1 MRAAEPL
8 PFRFSAVDHE
18 YVALDTGEVYPHI
31 TGLLQKAGLV
41 DDRWYTPESRT
52 RGTAVHRLTTD
63 YDLGA
68 LEDVDGCTSR
78 YKGWL
83 HAHVACMNAL
93 RPVVLQVEQPIV
105 HPHYRFGGRPDRI
118 VRLFGVRG
126 PFEIKSGGPEKAH
139 AIQTALQ
146 AILDSMDAGIPA
158 DVLGRWAAYYQENGK
173 YRVEA
178 FTDRRDIDTALKIL
192 KEYA

>member
-1 MRAAEPL
+1 MEFRYSAEGHTYT
-8 PFRFSAVDHE
+8 S
-18 YVALDTGEVYPHI
+18 LDSGEVFPSV
-31 TGLLQKAGLV
+31 TQLLRRAGLV
-41 DDRWYTPESRT
+41 DDRWYTQESRD

-83 HAHVACMNAL
+83 HAHVACMQAL
-93 RPVVLQVEQPIV
+93 RPVLLQVEQPLV
-105 HPHYRFGGRPDRI
+105 HPVLRFGGRPDRI
-118 VRLFGVRG
+118 VRLYGIRG

-146 AILDSMDAGIPA
+146 AILDSMEAGIPP

-173 YRVEA
+173 FKVEA
-178 FTDRRDIDTALKIL
+178 FTDRRDIDKAFRIL
-192 KEYA
+192 KEYAR